1 MHNAVKFLSI
11 YHFAGDTN
19 LLNFSK
25 SAKQLEVSV
34 LTSISNS
41 SYIGFPVGKIA
52 EKQSVGGI
60 FDNMA
65 LVI

>member
-25 SAKQLEVSV
+25 SAKQQ
-34 LTSISNS
+34 
-41 SYIGFPVGKIA
+41 GKRVNIDL
-52 EKQSVGGI
+52 KLFLHWLPSGQNRRKTVCRRYFWQYGT
-60 FDNMA
+60 
-65 LVI
+65 V